1 MNKRKLTATGL
12 ENKDPRHDRIFDP
25 WLYVDTIRRNW
36 RWAMPLGL
44 VIASLVSGFV
54 YWRFVPEYLASHLL
68 EANRDFV
75 VFQGVMQG
83 HSDLLQNE
91 RPLIE
96 NHLVLSPVLSDP
108 KICEAPSL
116 RDIHSR
122 EMNIRRNLSLSDV
135 GSKTLMR
142 VSYKDTEPAAAA
154 SVCNAIVRSYLQQ
167 RQRFDDRR
175 ISDLEGWLQPALK
188 LWQDEVEQ
196 HRERIVS
203 LSKRARGFDPFQ
215 ETTRLNTDATYL
227 TSLRDELSL
236 LRSNEA
242 VIEAELLMLK
252 DALSKPGE
260 NEPIDL
266 DPMTFEALV
275 KEDEEV
281 ATASRLLSEKNEEM
295 RMMEKSDLVR
305 TRQVWY
311 ETLKKDMAV
320 LENQLSAAKLAA
332 RPMVLSKWRESAVVA
347 KTAELTRTRTRRDVI
362 ESNFKAEEERLSKFA
377 GETAELYFAQQKY
390 LQARNILERLNERTA
405 SVRTERQ
412 KSSTIQTL
420 AEAQTPTVPIESVP
434 WKKILLYAA
443 ASFSMPFVLAF
454 FLELQLKR
462 ISQSDS
468 LEGGKEI
475 PVLGEVVMLPSHSGS
490 AKKQRAYD
498 ESIESLRA
506 NFILS
511 EPGNTQTL
519 VIASSMPGEGKS
531 TLATHLAI
539 SLSKMGDGRVLLI
552 DADFRSPDQH
562 HLFGLQMSEGL
573 AGVLRGSVTLD
584 EAIDTSLGEQLHI
597 LTAGEIRKDLARIV
611 SKERIES
618 LMQHVK
624 GKYRFII
631 IDTAPVLAASETLSF
646 AAGADV
652 TLLCTMRDV
661 TREDNLKLCLRRLD
675 LSGAKLI
682 GTVFSGMPVR
692 QYLYRYGDY
701 RYSLSLDAE
710 SSSTDSRQ
718 SLA

>member
-1 MNKRKLTATGL
+1 
-12 ENKDPRHDRIFDP
+12 
-25 WLYVDTIRRNW
+25 
-36 RWAMPLGL
+36 
-44 VIASLVSGFV
+44 
-54 YWRFVPEYLASHLL
+54 
-68 EANRDFV
+68 
-75 VFQGVMQG
+75 
-83 HSDLLQNE
+83 
-91 RPLIE
+91 
-96 NHLVLSPVLSDP
+96 
-108 KICEAPSL
+108 
-116 RDIHSR
+116 
-122 EMNIRRNLSLSDV
+122 MNIRRNLSLSDV

-142 VSYKDTEPAAAA
+142 VSYKDTEPVAAA

-275 KEDEEV
+275 KENEEV

-311 ETLKKDMAV
+311 ETLKKDMAE
-320 LENQLSAAKLAA
+320 LENQLSSAKLAA

-468 LEGGKEI
+468 LAGGKEI

-511 EPGNTQTL
+511 DPGSTQTL